1 MMRSMNPFRLP
12 PRISR
17 QVGRVQAAVGAFV
30 VTFAVSLVGP
40 AVAPADETVYACEGQ
55 DNGAF
60 APSDSNGG
68 QFTIPWSCPLEITT
82 TGGAMGKGT
91 SAHWEAD
98 APAGLTI
105 VAADVSLISQ
115 YVNDG
120 SAGQYGGGFYWSNGG
135 GALITPS
142 TRSFST
148 PAGFA
153 ASTFGFFIVCGKS
166 TCTQPGGNITMY
178 SAQLTVHESVS
189 PTVSG
194 SPYGLWGEAGWVRG
208 EWPLFWQG
216 DSPSGVCL
224 LRASLAGQELPSEAI
239 TPDETSWHQ
248 CQIPYGNWLGDTLA
262 TGGYPN
268 GADRLT
274 IGATDAAGRSATA
287 SETVH
292 IDNETPQVT
301 FSGPTDAPS
310 SAGTQYVTA
319 VASAGPSGVYGID
332 CSVDGGAGH
341 WYPATSVRLPVAD
354 SLGEHHVSCYSESNA
369 VGVNGVHGTSP
380 IQTFTMKIGV
390 PTVSVV
396 GFSRLVDGLRCRRV
410 TERVR
415 IPAHWVTVRSGHHR
429 IRVYERAH
437 TQRIHVTRCHV
448 RTKRR
453 RITVWVTVIRHGHR
467 VRVRRHKVI
476 RVLLRPHLIRKT
488 TRRVRH
494 GRGTTVDGWVGTTA
508 GEALAGQT
516 VQVFTAADNGRN
528 NYRLAATATTAAN
541 GTWTAHLR
549 PGPSRLI
556 RAYYPGASTTQA
568 AESRPARLVVP
579 AKIKLLAVSPRR
591 VRWGGRVRITGR
603 LLGGYL
609 PPGGA
614 LVRLR
619 IGYGSAYTTYG
630 VKEHVGGHG
639 RFKTTYT
646 FGLGQPSVHRRYWF
660 QVASL
665 PMGDYPWA
673 PAASRRVPVSVGG

>member
-1 MMRSMNPFRLP
+1 MRSMSTVRLRSR
-12 PRISR
+12 PRCKAVLA
-17 QVGRVQAAVGAFV
+17 QVAVGAFV
-30 VTFAVSLVGP
+30 VALVVSLFS
-40 AVAPADETVYACEGQ
+40 VAAASADETVDACVGQ
-55 DNGAF
+55 DNYAF
-60 APSDSNGG
+60 TPSDSNSG
-68 QFTIPWSCPLEITT
+68 QFTMPLACPLEITT

-98 APAGLTI
+98 APSGLTI
-105 VAADVSLISQ
+105 VRADVSLISE

-120 SAGQYGGGFYWSNGG
+120 SAGQYGGGFYWSGGG

-142 TRSFST
+142 MTSFST

-153 ASTFGFFIVCGKS
+153 SPTFGFFIVCGKS
-166 TCTQPGGNITMY
+166 TCTQPYGNITMNW
-178 SAQLTVHESVS
+178 AQLTVRETVP
-189 PTVSG
+189 PTVYG
-194 SPYGLWGEAGWVRG
+194 SLGLWEATGWVRG
-208 EWPLFWQG
+208 NWPLIWGG
-216 DSPSGVCL
+216 DSPSGVCT
-224 LRASLAGQELPSEAI
+224 LRAALAGQELQSEATI
-239 TPDETSWHQ
+239 PDGISWKQ
-248 CQIPYGNWLGDTLA
+248 CRIPYGEWLGDQVA
-262 TGGYPN
+262 TGDYPN

-292 IDNETPQVT
+292 IDNETPRVT

-319 VASAGPSGVYGID
+319 EASAGPSGVYGID
-332 CSVDGGAGH
+332 CSVDGGVGH
-341 WYPATSVRLPVAD
+341 WYPAGTAQLPVTD
-354 SLGEHHVSCYSESNA
+354 SLGPHHVSCYSESNA
-369 VGVNGVHGTSP
+369 VDLNGVHGTSP
-380 IQTFTMKIGV
+380 METFTMKIGA

-396 GFSRLVDGLRCRRV
+396 GFSRLVDGLVCRRV

-415 IPAHWVTVRSGHHR
+415 IPGRWVTVRTGHRR

-437 TQRIHVTRCHV
+437 TQRVRVTRCHV
-448 RTKRR
+448 RTRRR
-453 RITVWVTVIRHGHR
+453 RITVWVTVIRHGRR
-467 VRVRRHKVI
+467 VRVRRHRIV

-488 TRRVRH
+488 TRTVRH
-494 GRGTTVDGWVGTTA
+494 GHGTTVDGWVGTTA
-508 GEALAGQT
+508 GVALAGQT

-528 NYRLAATATTAAN
+528 NYHLAATATTKTN
-541 GTWTAHLR
+541 GTWSARLG

-568 AESRPARLVVP
+568 AQSKPATLVVP

-639 RFKTTYT
+639 RFETTYT